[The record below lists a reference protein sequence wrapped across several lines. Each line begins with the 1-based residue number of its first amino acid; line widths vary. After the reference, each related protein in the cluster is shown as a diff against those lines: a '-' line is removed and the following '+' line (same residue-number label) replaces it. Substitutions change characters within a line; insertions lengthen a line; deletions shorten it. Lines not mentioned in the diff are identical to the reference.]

1 MTGIALTLAAFAL
14 VAGLMAW
21 SRWLT
26 RRRLASLGH
35 ALIAGFAG
43 ACAVLLWLLAD
54 GLQGYQPMRQDRA
67 IAEIRFDEADAGRM
81 RAILVRLP
89 GGRAQ
94 AFQTTGD
101 RWRVTAHTLVW
112 QDPVARLGPRPVVR
126 LETLEF
132 GRAREV
138 IGGQDGA
145 ASYQL
150 NIHEGFDVWSRARTD
165 RPWSLVASAGQAVGP
180 WQTLAKGMRYSV
192 RADHG
197 TLLLEPVADATT
209 SLATA
214 GP

>member
-1 MTGIALTLAAFAL
+1 MPGIALTLAAFAL

-35 ALIAGFAG
+35 VLIAVIAG
-43 ACAVLLWLLAD
+43 ACAVFLWLLAD
-54 GLQGYQPMRQDRA
+54 GLQGYQPIRQERA

-81 RAILVRLP
+81 RATLVRLP

-101 RWRVTAHTLVW
+101 RWRVTAHTLAW
-112 QDPVARLGPRPVVR
+112 QDPFARLGPRPVVR

-132 GRAREV
+132 GTAREMD
-138 IGGQDGA
+138 GGQDRV
-145 ASYQL
+145 ASYRL
-150 NIHEGFDVWSRARTD
+150 DTREGFDVWAHARTN
-165 RPWSLVASAGQAVGP
+165 RLWSLVAGARQAIGQ
-180 WQTLAKGMRYSV
+180 WQPVAKGVRYTV

-197 TLLLEPVADATT
+197 TLLVEPVADTT
-209 SLATA
+209 PSLSAA